1 VRLALNTP
9 ELLPHDEVIL
19 DKNEINT
26 TYFLYYALLLIGL
39 QMNSDSQSTN
49 VTTLGGASMYSNH
62 MR

>member
-49 VTTLGGASMYSNH
+49 VTALGGASMYSNH